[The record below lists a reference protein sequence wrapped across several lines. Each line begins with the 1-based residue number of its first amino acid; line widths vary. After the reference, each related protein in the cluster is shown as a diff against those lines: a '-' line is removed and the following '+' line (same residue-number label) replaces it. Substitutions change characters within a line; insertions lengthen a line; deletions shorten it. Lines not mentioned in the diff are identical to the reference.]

1 MKAKNRVVAGDYI
14 GGNVTMNFGM
24 VMVGTGGFAKVIEL
38 SNANVESYE
47 VLDQERRKSAKS
59 AVGRA
64 FVGSVALGG
73 VGLLAGL
80 TAKNKGVHLIAI
92 EFKDGKKSLIEVDEK
107 KYKAIVKKIF

>member
-1 MKAKNRVVAGDYI
+1 MKAKNRVVAGDYV
-14 GGNVTMNFGM
+14 GGSVSGTFGM
-24 VMVGTGGFAKVIEL
+24 VNIGTGGLTGAITL
-38 SNANVESYE
+38 NNANVESYE

-92 EFKDGKKSLIEVDEK
+92 EFKDGKRSLIEVDEK
-107 KYKAIVKKIF
+107 KYKTIVKNLF